1 MTSPTCVERD
11 VQIVNRLGLHARA
24 AAKFVRLASEFKAT
38 IFVARDGFE
47 VNGKSIMGV
56 MMLAAAR
63 GSTIRLRAVNDGA
76 ADDAEAAIDAL
87 EALIRE
93 RFGEPE

>member
-1 MTSPTCVERD
+1 MTPSNIERD

-24 AAKFVRLASEFKAT
+24 AAKFVRLASEFNAM

-56 MMLAAAR
+56 MMLAASR
-63 GSTIRLRAVNDGA
+63 GSTIRLRAVDVDESNDA
-76 ADDAEAAIDAL
+76 AAAIDAL
-87 EALIRE
+87 AALIQN
-93 RFGEPE
+93 RFEESE

>member
-1 MTSPTCVERD
+1 MAPPESVVRD
-11 VQIVNRLGLHARA
+11 IQIINRLGLHARA

-63 GSTIRLRAVNDGA
+63 GSTIRLRAVNDE

-87 EALIRE
+87 EALIQD